1 MSRHIGTFKGKKE
14 IIKSVST
21 GIVGYVDQT
30 LNLTVFYGGVD
41 RGVSLSLSI
50 GMDSHIQLDEKT
62 ANKLSE
68 LLSNWRKAPEI
79 D

>member
-1 MSRHIGTFKGKKE
+1 MSRNIGSFKGKKE
-14 IIKSVST
+14 IIKKTASKVE
-21 GIVGYVDQT
+21 YVDQT
-30 LNLTVFYGGVD
+30 LDLTVFYGGVD
-41 RGVSLSLSI
+41 RGVSLQLTI
-50 GMDSHIQLDEKT
+50 GMDAYIQLDEKT

>member
-1 MSRHIGTFKGKKE
+1 MSRNIGTFKGKKE
-14 IIKSVST
+14 IIKSAST
-21 GIVGYVDQT
+21 RTVGYEDQT
-30 LNLTVFYGGVD
+30 LDLTVFYGGAD
-41 RGVSLSLSI
+41 RGVSLQLTI